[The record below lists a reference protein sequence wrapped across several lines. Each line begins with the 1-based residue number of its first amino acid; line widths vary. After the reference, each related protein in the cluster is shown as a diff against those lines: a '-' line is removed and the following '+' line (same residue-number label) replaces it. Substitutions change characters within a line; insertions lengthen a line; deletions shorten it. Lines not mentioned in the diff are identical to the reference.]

1 MSQEKIY
8 RNAYGV
14 CRTCGVITKSPE
26 ITECAKCVD
35 KRLWSRDTNERIP
48 ASKYKDPVYY
58 RGCLYHDVRFVE
70 TQEGP
75 NDSVFGSRKI
85 FLGLSARDI
94 CKRFRLEFEDL
105 EYEDRYNDGADDDIK
120 NFVDTF
126 NEKWGQWYWDIDY
139 SVSIYFPKEGT
150 LEDLS
155 AKTAKKLDEA
165 VREIKKCEHED
176 TSAYYLNQYTIPY
189 RWGGTTDRC
198 CTVGSVDMSIDN
210 TLHQ

>member
-1 MSQEKIY
+1 MSPEKIY

-58 RGCLYHDVRFVE
+58 RGRLYHDVRFVE
-70 TQEGP
+70 MQEGP
-75 NDSVFGSRKI
+75 EDRVFGSRKI

-105 EYEDRYNDGADDDIK
+105 EYEDRYNNGADDDIK
-120 NFVDTF
+120 NFVDAF

-155 AKTAKKLDEA
+155 AKTAKKLDDA

-176 TSAYYLNQYTIPY
+176 TSAYYINQYTIPY
-189 RWGGTTDRC
+189 RWGGTAHRSCGVD
-198 CTVGSVDMSIDN
+198 SVDMPVDN
-210 TLHQ
+210 TLYQ

>member
-1 MSQEKIY
+1 MSQEEIY
-8 RNAYGV
+8 RKAYGV

-58 RGCLYHDVRFVE
+58 RGRLYHDVRFVE
-70 TQEGP
+70 MQDGP
-75 NDSVFGSRKI
+75 DDSVFGSRKI

-105 EYEDRYNDGADDDIK
+105 EYEDRYNNGADDDIK
-120 NFVDTF
+120 NFVDAF

-165 VREIKKCEHED
+165 VKEIKKCEHED
-176 TSAYYLNQYTIPY
+176 TSAYYINQYTIPY

-198 CTVGSVDMSIDN
+198 CAVGSVDMSVDN

>member
-1 MSQEKIY
+1 MIPEKIY

-58 RGCLYHDVRFVE
+58 RGRLYHDVRFVE
-70 TQEGP
+70 MQEGP
-75 NDSVFGSRKI
+75 EDSVFGSRKI

-105 EYEDRYNDGADDDIK
+105 EYEDRYNNGADDDIK
-120 NFVDTF
+120 NFVDAF

-176 TSAYYLNQYTIPY
+176 TSAYYLDQYTIPY

-198 CTVGSVDMSIDN
+198 CTVSSVDMSIDN
-210 TLHQ
+210 TLRQ

>member
-1 MSQEKIY
+1 MSPEKIY
-8 RNAYGV
+8 RNACGV

-26 ITECAKCVD
+26 ITECAKCFD

-58 RGCLYHDVRFVE
+58 RGRLYHDVRFVE
-70 TQEGP
+70 MQEGP
-75 NDSVFGSRKI
+75 DDSVFGSQKI

-105 EYEDRYNDGADDDIK
+105 EYEDRYNNGADDDIK
-120 NFVDTF
+120 NFVDAF

-176 TSAYYLNQYTIPY
+176 TSPYYFDQYTIPY
-189 RWGGTTDRC
+189 RWGGTAHRC
-198 CTVGSVDMSIDN
+198 CGVDSVDMPIDN
-210 TLHQ
+210 TLCQ